1 MPMIALTVPEGV
13 LSNEAGSQLQ
23 KTLAQTLLHWEGAP
37 DNAMFRSL
45 AWCRID
51 EVPAGR
57 FAALEDDLPRFRV
70 DVTVPE
76 GALSDRRK
84 EGLIKQATA
93 DVSAAAGL
101 AEHDGLRVWV
111 LIHEQP
117 EGTWGAAGNVIRFA
131 ELKKLAQ
138 ASAQQG

>member
-1 MPMIALTVPEGV
+1 MIQLTVPEGV
-13 LSNEAGSQLQ
+13 LSAESRTDLQ
-23 KTLAQTLLHWEGAP
+23 KTLAATLLEWEGAP
-37 DNAMFRSL
+37 DDALFRSL

-51 EVPAGR
+51 EVADGR
-57 FAALEDDLPRFRV
+57 FGSAEDDLPRFRV

-93 DVSAAAGL
+93 DVSAAAAL
-101 AEHDGLRVWV
+101 TEHDGLHVWV

-117 EGTWGAAGNVIRFA
+117 EGTWGAGGNVIRFE
-131 ELKKLAQ
+131 ELKKLAA
-138 ASAQQG
+138 ASAK